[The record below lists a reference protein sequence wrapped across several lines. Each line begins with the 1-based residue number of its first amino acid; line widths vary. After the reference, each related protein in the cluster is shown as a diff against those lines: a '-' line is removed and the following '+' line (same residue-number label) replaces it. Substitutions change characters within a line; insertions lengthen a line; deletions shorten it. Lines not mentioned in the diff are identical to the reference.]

1 MLYGSNFFGRF
12 ELAIIVVKCII
23 TEPSC
28 RFKKTSYL
36 CRIAIVMATKVR
48 DMPIGI
54 QDFEKLRR
62 GNYLY
67 VDKTAFVHEL
77 ARLDRPY
84 FLGRPRR
91 FGKSLFLTTLKSY
104 FLGKKELFEG
114 LYIYDVE
121 KEWQEYPVFHF
132 EFVGEEY
139 TSFKHFQ
146 AALDDNLTKLEAIW
160 GKDEVENTFARRF
173 KGLIRRAHEKTGRRV
188 VVLIDEYDKPL
199 LESMN
204 NSELNDSMRDALKGF
219 YGVLKGMD
227 ASLRFVFLTG
237 VTKFSKVSVFSDLN
251 MLVDISMDKEYA
263 GVCGISERELLANF
277 QPEIHALAEEN
288 KLTEEEAVARLKKY
302 YDGYHFTKE
311 SEDMYNPFSVLN
323 TFYKK
328 EFAYYWFKTGTPTF
342 LVKMLQH
349 VDFNLPRFEDDIHI
363 AADYVT
369 DYRADDPDPV
379 PVLYQSGY
387 LTIKAYDSRYNEYTL
402 GFPNEEVKYG
412 FLNELLPSYAA
423 NSKSLGDNSISE
435 MTKALEKG
443 DVHSM
448 MAMLQAF
455 YASIPYDLPH
465 KKQRDESYFQSLF
478 YLIFSLMG
486 QFVQTE
492 VKSATG
498 RADAVVKTAGA
509 IYIFEFKMDDKAT
522 AKQVLEQIETK
533 DYLIPY
539 QSDTR
544 CIVKIG
550 AAFNREKGLMTEWEA
565 K

>member
-1 MLYGSNFFGRF
+1 
-12 ELAIIVVKCII
+12 
-23 TEPSC
+23 
-28 RFKKTSYL
+28 
-36 CRIAIVMATKVR
+36 MATKVR

-91 FGKSLFLTTLKSY
+91 FGKSLFLTTLKAY
-104 FLGKKELFEG
+104 FLGKKELFKG

-139 TSFKHFQ
+139 TSMDKFLAK
-146 AALDDNLTKLEAIW
+146 LNINLKFLEEQW
-160 GKDEVENTFARRF
+160 DRDESETTPSSRLT
-173 KGLIRRAHEKTGRRV
+173 GLIRRAYAKTGKRV
-188 VVLIDEYDKPL
+188 VVLVDEYDKPL

-204 NSELNDSMRDALKGF
+204 NLELNDKMRDALKGF

-227 ASLRFVFLTG
+227 ANLRFVFLTG

-251 MLVDISMDKEYA
+251 MLIDISMDRAYA
-263 GVCGISERELLANF
+263 GVCGISKRELLTNF
-277 QPEIHALAEEN
+277 QPEIHALAEEK
-288 KLTEEEAVARLKKY
+288 KLTDEEAVARLKKY
-302 YDGYHFTKE
+302 YDGYHFAKE

-342 LVKMLQH
+342 LVKMLQNI
-349 VDFNLPRFEDDIHI
+349 DLKLPQLERDIHVS
-363 AADYVT
+363 ANYVT
-369 DYRADDPDPV
+369 DYRADNADPV

-387 LTIKAYDSRYNEYTL
+387 LTIKEYDGRYDEYTL

-412 FLNELLPSYAA
+412 FLNELLPSYTA
-423 NSKSLGDNSISE
+423 NSKSLGNNSISE

-443 DVHSM
+443 DVSSM
-448 MAMLQAF
+448 MALLQAF
-455 YASIPYDLPH
+455 YASIPYDLPR
-465 KKQRDESYFQSLF
+465 KKQRDESYFHSLF

-509 IYIFEFKMDDKAT
+509 VYVFEFKLDDQAT
-522 AKQVLEQIETK
+522 AQQALEQIENK
-533 DYLIPY
+533 GYLIPY
-539 QSDTR
+539 LPDNLTL
-544 CIVKIG
+544 VKIG
-550 AAFNREKGLMTEWEA
+550 AAFNREKGLLTEWEA